1 MTAADKYRGYLKGF
15 SALDAGKTAANIMFD
30 YRLYD
35 KDGQVITKA
44 ILPPI
49 ARHLTSLGLKW
60 ALPTMEPLKNNF
72 STPKL

>member
-1 MTAADKYRGYLKGF
+1 MTAADKYRRYLNGF
-15 SALDAGKTAANIMFD
+15 SALDAGKTAINGMSD

-49 ARHLTSLGLKW
+49 ARHLQSSGVK
-60 ALPTMEPLKNNF
+60 
-72 STPKL
+72 

>member
-1 MTAADKYRGYLKGF
+1 MTAVDKYRGYLKGF
-15 SALDAGKTAANIMFD
+15 SALDTGKTTANKMSD

-49 ARHLTSLGLKW
+49 ARHLPNSGVK
-60 ALPTMEPLKNNF
+60 
-72 STPKL
+72 